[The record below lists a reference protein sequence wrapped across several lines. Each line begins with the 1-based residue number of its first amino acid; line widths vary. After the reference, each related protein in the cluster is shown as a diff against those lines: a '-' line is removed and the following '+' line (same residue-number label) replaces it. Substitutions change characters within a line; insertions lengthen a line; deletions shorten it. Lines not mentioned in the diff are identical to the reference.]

1 MIYYLLGSSIAKSIN
16 PYCRKHILSSLEAE
30 EFMFMNSFF
39 ITFFL
44 IIYFIYLTI
53 TISNKH
59 IDLYNKYTNLSY
71 TQVFAAII
79 FSGITLLTT
88 YFIINVDK
96 SYGDPYTNSL
106 IVKVFTTI
114 IVVVVGFYIFEE
126 KFTWSKIIGI
136 IILLTGL
143 YLLNE

>member
-1 MIYYLLGSSIAKSIN
+1 MIYYLLGSSIAQSIN
-16 PYCRKHILSSLEAE
+16 PYCRKHLLSSLEAE
-30 EFMFMNSFF
+30 EFMFMNSFL
-39 ITFFL
+39 ISFFL
-44 IIYFIYLTI
+44 IIYFIYLI
-53 TISNKH
+53 IINSNKH

-71 TQVFAAII
+71 TQIFAGIA

-96 SYGDPYTNSL
+96 NYGDPFTNSL
-106 IVKVFTTI
+106 IIKVFTTI
-114 IVVVVGFYIFEE
+114 IIIIVGFYIFEE

-143 YLLNE
+143 YLLSE